1 MKMASAQALPSSR
14 KQEHLEAGKHRL
26 EEFHKKKTAEKAK
39 KAAST
44 SQTNVFELA

>member
-39 KAAST
+39 KAASIRT
-44 SQTNVFELA
+44 MI